1 MNEALQ
7 LMKEGVNPLLID
19 KTMKKFGFPV
29 GPVSLIDEVGID
41 VGAHVTS
48 GELGKFFSQRSAKA
62 DDTLTKML
70 EKGFKGRKNR
80 KGFLLYDEKTGK
92 KIRGKFNPEIMEFF
106 PELDTKNLG
115 SDTKLI
121 AERMALM
128 MVNEAVMC
136 SVMCLEEGILEKPLD
151 GDIGAVFGLGFP
163 PFRGG
168 PFRYIDYEGAGKIL
182 SKIKSLNEKYGARF
196 KPAKLLEEYAENG
209 KKFYEE

>member
-48 GELGKFFSQRSAKA
+48 GELGKFFTERGAKV

-80 KGFLLYDEKTGK
+80 KGFLLYDEKTDK
-92 KIRGKFNPEIMEFF
+92 KIRGKFNPEIIEFF
-106 PELDTKNLG
+106 PELNTKNFG
-115 SDTKLI
+115 SDTDII

-136 SVMCLEEGILEKPLD
+136 LEEGVLEKPLD

-168 PFRYIDYEGAGKIL
+168 PFRYIDYEGADKIL
-182 SKIKSLNEKYGARF
+182 SSIKSLHEKYGARF
-196 KPAKLLEEYAENG
+196 KPAKLLEEYAANS
-209 KKFYEE
+209 KTFYEE